1 MDGNRELFP
10 AVHLPISVA
19 NLLRSQLALGLLLL
33 SADAL
38 GAPSTNGPV
47 AVNLNIPSFNL
58 RATNTWRL
66 NAPGGIRMDSSGL
79 MALPD
84 GRILTV
90 NDRDGT
96 VYSMRPDPAKIT
108 ADLTREPTIFSR
120 EALSRFAYR
129 KHGHYDGEG
138 LGRDALGRIYMCE
151 EADRW
156 ILRCDPGTG
165 AVELLEIDWSPAAQW
180 FGSNRNASFEG
191 IAIDGDRLWVANERQ
206 KGRIILVDL
215 PTLKVA
221 DSFQAQPI
229 GSQSDDVHY
238 SDLCFFDGAL
248 WVLCRDSFCILKVDP
263 ITHATLVQLN
273 YRNLERS
280 AADAYAQP
288 FNLGFAEG
296 LIVDQNSVWI
306 VVDNNGFPRVAALND
321 RRPTLWRCPRPDLAS
336 DQQGRVAKIPH
347 QGEGGK
353 MPPLNTPSISR

>member
-1 MDGNRELFP
+1 M
-10 AVHLPISVA
+10 A
-19 NLLRSQLALGLLLL
+19 NLLRSSPALWLVLL
-33 SADAL
+33 SATAF
-38 GAPSTNGPV
+38 GAPTTNGPA
-47 AVNLNIPSFNL
+47 AVNLNIPSYNL

-79 MALPD
+79 LSLPD

-90 NDRDGT
+90 NDRDGA
-96 VYSMRPDPAKIT
+96 VYSMRPDPAKVT
-108 ADLTREPTIFSR
+108 ADLTSEPTLFSR
-120 EALSRFAYR
+120 DALSPFANR

-165 AVELLEIDWSPAAQW
+165 AVELLEIDWSPVAQW
-180 FGSNRNASFEG
+180 FSSNRNASFEG
-191 IAIDGDRLWVANERQ
+191 IAIDGDRLWVANERR

-215 PTLKVA
+215 PTLKVV

-248 WVLCRDSFCILKVDP
+248 WVLCRDSFCVLKVDP
-263 ITHATLVQLN
+263 TTHSTLVQFN
-273 YRNLERS
+273 CRSLERS
-280 AADAYAQP
+280 AEDAYAQP

-296 LIVDQNSVWI
+296 LSVDRTSIWI

-321 RRPTLWRCPRPDLAS
+321 RRPTLWRCLRPDLAL
-336 DQQGRVAKIPH
+336 DQQGRAAETTL
-347 QGEGGK
+347 QGVGST
-353 MPPLNTPSISR
+353 PPLNDKPGSR